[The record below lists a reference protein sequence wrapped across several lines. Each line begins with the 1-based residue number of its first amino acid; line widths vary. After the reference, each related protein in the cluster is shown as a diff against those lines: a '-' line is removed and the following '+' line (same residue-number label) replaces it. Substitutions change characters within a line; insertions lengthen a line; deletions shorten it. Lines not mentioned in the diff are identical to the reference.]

1 MKVSVIITC
10 HNYARYLSRAIRSAL
25 NQTFSKD
32 KYEIIVVDDAS
43 SDETN
48 DVMASYS
55 GFIRPIILKENVGLA
70 QARNIG
76 IKSALGQYIINLDAD
91 DYFDENILYVE
102 SLFLSL
108 NNNIDAVTCDY
119 YLVGE
124 NEQHIKRLSG
134 EKEPIACGVMFRK
147 DLLIDIGLYDESF
160 QAREEEELIIRFL
173 KKYTIYNINLPLYRY
188 RKHKNNLTNNIK
200 LMEEHKKKIIDKHKK
215 ILVSHYE

>member
-10 HNYARYLSRAIRSAL
+10 HNYGRFLSRAIRSAL
-25 NQTFSKD
+25 SQSFDKN
-32 KYEIIVVDDAS
+32 KYEIIVIDDAS
-43 SDETN
+43 SDETQ
-48 DVMASYS
+48 DVMASYA

>member
-1 MKVSVIITC
+1 MKISVIITC
-10 HNYARYLSRAIRSAL
+10 YNYARFLSRAIRSAL
-25 NQTFSKD
+25 NQSISKD

-76 IKSALGQYIINLDAD
+76 IKAALGQYVINLDAD

-108 NNNIDAVTCDY
+108 NDNIDAVSCDY

-124 NEQHIKRLSG
+124 KEQHIKRMSGG
-134 EKEPIACGVMFRK
+134 EKPIACGVMFRK

-160 QAREEEELIIRFL
+160 KAREEEELRIRFL
-173 KKYTIYNINLPLYRY
+173 KKHNIFNIPLPLYRY
-188 RKHKNNLTNNIK
+188 RKHENNLTNNSNLMDKYKTK
-200 LMEEHKKKIIDKHKK
+200 LGDKRSK
-215 ILVSHYE
+215 Y

>member
-1 MKVSVIITC
+1 MKVSIIITC

-25 NQTFSKD
+25 NQFFSKD

-43 SDETN
+43 TDETKN
-48 DVMASYS
+48 VIASYS

-76 IKSALGQYIINLDAD
+76 IKVAMGQYVINLDAD

-108 NNNIDAVTCDY
+108 NNNIGAVSCDY
-119 YLVGE
+119 YLVSE
-124 NEQHIKRLSG
+124 KEEHIKRISG

-147 DLLIDIGLYDESF
+147 DLLIEIGLYDKSF
-160 QAREEEELIIRFL
+160 KAREEEDLRIRFL
-173 KKYTIYNINLPLYRY
+173 KKHNIFNVPLPLYRY
-188 RKHKNNLTNNIK
+188 RKHGKNLTNNVEKMDEYGEK
-200 LMEEHKKKIIDKHKK
+200 LTTKHNMVY
-215 ILVSHYE
+215 IQD

>member
-76 IKSALGQYIINLDAD
+76 IKAALGQYIINLDAD

-102 SLFLSL
+102 SLFLNL
-108 NNNIDAVTCDY
+108 NDNIDAVSCDY
-119 YLVGE
+119 YLVGKKE
-124 NEQHIKRLSG
+124 EHIKRISG
-134 EKEPIACGVMFRK
+134 GKEPIACGVMFRK
-147 DLLIDIGLYDESF
+147 DLLIGIGLYDKSF
-160 QAREEEELIIRFL
+160 KAREEEDLRLRFL
-173 KKYTIYNINLPLYRY
+173 KKYDMYNINLPLYRY
-188 RKHKNNLTNNIK
+188 RKHSNNLTNNKK
-200 LMEEHKKKIIDKHKK
+200 LMDKYKRKIENKHK
-215 ILVSHYE
+215 